1 MEIGI
6 TNVSPVIALSGAD
19 AVNEGSAY
27 TLTLGAVTDPGT
39 DTVSQW
45 IVHWGDGSTNTYTS
59 GGDKTHVY
67 ADDNPTGTPSDPYTI
82 TVDLADEDGTH
93 VAAASKAITVRNVA
107 PAVSIGGAPA
117 SSPKDIPIHLWAEV
131 TDPAAADTFT
141 YAWTVTK
148 DGGPFASGSASTF
161 TFTPDAAG
169 SYQITL
175 IVEDD
180 DSGAD
185 TDIRSISV
193 TAGEVVGR
201 HIFYN
206 RSTFDGND
214 AGANEQDDLA
224 IAPPPTVFG
233 HGHPAVLDE
242 PEKELG
248 KRALLPGETA
258 TFVNYTSYL
267 LGINGIMVDI
277 ANPANPGGLDAS
289 DFAVPRGQ

>member
-1 MEIGI
+1 M
-6 TNVSPVIALSGAD
+6 
-19 AVNEGSAY
+19 
-27 TLTLGAVTDPGT
+27 
-39 DTVSQW
+39 
-45 IVHWGDGSTNTYTS
+45 
-59 GGDKTHVY
+59 
-67 ADDNPTGTPSDPYTI
+67 
-82 TVDLADEDGTH
+82 
-93 VAAASKAITVRNVA
+93 
-107 PAVSIGGAPA
+107 
-117 SSPKDIPIHLWAEV
+117 AEV

-141 YAWTVTK
+141 YAWTLTK

-169 SYQITL
+169 SYQVTL

-180 DSGAD
+180 DRGAD

-224 IAPPPTVFG
+224 IAPPPTVSG

-277 ANPANPGGLDAS
+277 ANPPNLGGLDAS
-289 DFAVPRGQ
+289 DFEFRVGNDNDPAAGRRPRAGRNRVGQSMRTATGQPISTGSRSCGKTTTPTIRTCRVRGSTKSIRTASATSGCR